1 MVSVSVSENFGIEK
15 KYRYRFW
22 SDFWFRH
29 SPLVVTFQFNY
40 SKCYW
45 IQIFLKEIVKQSKL
59 GAASGVIDET
69 LVESIMTQIP
79 NISNRNILKTL
90 TILRKKLPKQQF
102 KANLK
107 KVLQHRSNLLDDLF
121 ETEFSSVVDAKGE
134 KVMMPLT
141 SAKHLST
148 LVHIVC
154 EKRGYDEDNIKIA
167 IGGFSP

>member
-1 MVSVSVSENFGIEK
+1 MK
-15 KYRYRFW
+15 
-22 SDFWFRH
+22 
-29 SPLVVTFQFNY
+29 
-40 SKCYW
+40 
-45 IQIFLKEIVKQSKL
+45 
-59 GAASGVIDET
+59 
-69 LVESIMTQIP
+69 
-79 NISNRNILKTL
+79 NIL
-90 TILRKKLPKQQF
+90 ISHSHEPKQQF

-167 IGGFSP
+167 IGVDGGQAKTYCNNGNNSKR

>member
-1 MVSVSVSENFGIEK
+1 M
-15 KYRYRFW
+15 
-22 SDFWFRH
+22 
-29 SPLVVTFQFNY
+29 
-40 SKCYW
+40 
-45 IQIFLKEIVKQSKL
+45 
-59 GAASGVIDET
+59 
-69 LVESIMTQIP
+69 
-79 NISNRNILKTL
+79 
-90 TILRKKLPKQQF
+90 PKQQF

-167 IGGFSP
+167 IGGFSPRKKLNERSLQRLREPSEPLWSQNGERS

>member
-1 MVSVSVSENFGIEK
+1 M
-15 KYRYRFW
+15 
-22 SDFWFRH
+22 D
-29 SPLVVTFQFNY
+29 PD
-40 SKCYW
+40 
-45 IQIFLKEIVKQSKL
+45 FLKEIGKQSKL

-69 LVESIMTQIP
+69 LVESIMTQIQ

-107 KVLQHRSNLLDDLF
+107 KVLQHRSNFLDDLF

-167 IGGFSP
+167 IGGFSPRKKLNGRSLQRLREPSEPLGLRMARDLEHRSL

>member
-1 MVSVSVSENFGIEK
+1 MLLDPN
-15 KYRYRFW
+15 
-22 SDFWFRH
+22 
-29 SPLVVTFQFNY
+29 
-40 SKCYW
+40 
-45 IQIFLKEIVKQSKL
+45 FLKESGKQSKL

-154 EKRGYDEDNIKIA
+154 EKREYDEDNIKIA
-167 IGGFSP
+167 IGVDGGQAKLIAIIPKDEKD